1 MNTPLPSTVAGVDHV
16 AYATF
21 KPAETVHFYRDVLGF
36 PLVATITA
44 KAWGHPDQPD
54 FVHFFFDVGAGA
66 HIAFFYYFGVEP
78 HEDLV
83 APKLLARARHLALS
97 VETVEDL
104 DMYQQRLEQAGIPL
118 LYRTLHE
125 TIESI
130 YVIDPNGYYFEI
142 TRRLRPVLQI
152 DIEDAALTMD
162 ALTQAIA
169 DGEPTLAA
177 VWARKAALIEQE
189 SLVPAEVE

>member
-1 MNTPLPSTVAGVDHV
+1 
-16 AYATF
+16 
-21 KPAETVHFYRDVLGF
+21 
-36 PLVATITA
+36 
-44 KAWGHPDQPD
+44 
-54 FVHFFFDVGAGA
+54 
-66 HIAFFYYFGVEP
+66 
-78 HEDLV
+78 
-83 APKLLARARHLALS
+83 
-97 VETVEDL
+97 
-104 DMYQQRLEQAGIPL
+104 
-118 LYRTLHE
+118 
-125 TIESI
+125 
-130 YVIDPNGYYFEI
+130 VIDPNGYYFEI